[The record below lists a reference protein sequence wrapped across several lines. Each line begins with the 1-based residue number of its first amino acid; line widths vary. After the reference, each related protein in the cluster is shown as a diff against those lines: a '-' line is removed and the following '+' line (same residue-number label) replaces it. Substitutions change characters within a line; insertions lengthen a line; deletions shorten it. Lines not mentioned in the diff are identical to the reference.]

1 MSDRRT
7 GTGGGTDAP
16 AIRSRSPVGL
26 LALWRAFRRNRLAVV
41 GALTLLVL
49 WGVAVLAPW
58 VAPRDPLE
66 MRLDRP
72 LLPPGKEGHL
82 FGTDNFGRD
91 TLSRLI
97 FGARASL
104 MIGFVVV
111 GIAALLG
118 MVVGVP
124 SAYYGRWVD
133 ILTMRVADVFFA
145 FPFLILAI
153 GVIAVL
159 GPSLVN
165 LMVVLGLVSWPTYAR
180 LVRSRV
186 LSLASEQFVE
196 AARAVGAGDLR
207 IMVRHLVPNAV
218 APVIVL
224 ATLGM
229 AGAILAASALSF
241 LGMGVRPPA
250 PEWGS
255 MLNEARPYMRQAPAM
270 IMAPGLAI
278 MTTVLA
284 LNFVGDGLRDALD
297 PRMRSG
303 NL

>member
-1 MSDRRT
+1 
-7 GTGGGTDAP
+7 
-16 AIRSRSPVGL
+16 
-26 LALWRAFRRNRLAVV
+26 
-41 GALTLLVL
+41 
-49 WGVAVLAPW
+49 
-58 VAPRDPLE
+58 
-66 MRLDRP
+66 MRLEHP
-72 LLPPGKEGHL
+72 LLPPGAQGFL
-82 FGTDNFGRD
+82 LGTDNFGRD
-91 TLSRLI
+91 TLSRLM
-97 FGARASL
+97 FGARTSL
-104 MIGFVVV
+104 VIGFVVV
-111 GIAALLG
+111 GIAAAIG
-118 MVVGVP
+118 MAVGIP
-124 SAYYGRWVD
+124 SAFYGRWVD
-133 ILTMRVADVFFA
+133 MLVMRIADVFFA

-159 GPSLVN
+159 GPSLIN

-196 AARAVGAGDLR
+196 AAKAIGASDVR
-207 IMVRHLVPNAV
+207 IMVCHLLPNAI

-250 PEWGS
+250 PEWGA

-270 IMAPGLAI
+270 IVAPGLAI
-278 MTTVLA
+278 MATVLA

-297 PRMRSG
+297 PRMRGG

>member
-1 MSDRRT
+1 MSES
-7 GTGGGTDAP
+7 GTAAGGGTGAP
-16 AIRSRSPVGL
+16 AIWSRSPVGFR
-26 LALWRAFRRNRLAVV
+26 ALWHAFRRNRLAVA
-41 GALTLLVL
+41 GALALLVI
-49 WGVAVLAPW
+49 WGTAALAPW
-58 VAPRDPLE
+58 VAPWDPLE

-72 LLPPGKEGHL
+72 LLPPAKDGHL
-82 FGTDNFGRD
+82 LGTDNFGRD

-104 MIGFVVV
+104 VIGFVVV

-118 MVVGVP
+118 MAVGVP

-165 LMVVLGLVSWPTYAR
+165 LMAVLGLVSWPTYAR

-196 AARAVGAGDLR
+196 AARAVGAGDVR

-278 MTTVLA
+278 MVTVLA